1 MKRIISVLLVF
12 AMISVSTFTVAEE
25 KEGLWGQIGGFF
37 EDVAAGAGDVLDK
50 AGDTL
55 NKAGEAVGE
64 AANSAGQKIGDL
76 WSSAEDKATNAWTW
90 ISEFTSEQ
98 GDNVSQA
105 ATEVITD
112 LKSWVNTSGANAQ
125 EQLKAGFAT
134 MAEKIGV
141 AGETATQIWDSILEY
156 AKEKDITPVILVK
169 LALAVMAKIYLGKIS
184 KTVNSIADA
193 EILSSAKTII
203 GWFCD
208 NQIDSEKA
216 AVKAL
221 ELIQEFLK

>member
-1 MKRIISVLLVF
+1 M
-12 AMISVSTFTVAEE
+12 
-25 KEGLWGQIGGFF
+25 
-37 EDVAAGAGDVLDK
+37 LDK

-112 LKSWVNTSGANAQ
+112 LKSWVNTNGANAQ
-125 EQLKAGFAT
+125 EQLEAVFNS

-141 AGETATQIWDSILEY
+141 AGDKAAEIWNSILAY
-156 AKEKDITPVILVK
+156 AKERNINPIVLVK
-169 LALAVMAKIYLGKIS
+169 LTLAIMAKIYLGKIS
-184 KTVNSIADA
+184 KTVRIMADA
-193 EILSSAKTII
+193 EILSDANTII
-203 GWFCD
+203 SWFCD